1 MDPERSAGSDLV
13 SAKLITIGRRGCCD
27 SPGAGNSER
36 IRQGVSV
43 MPEATRT
50 QSRARVTLNSDGQ
63 RHPMENG
70 LTAFTFVVGML
81 AFAISFIVRAHL
93 AGSVLGLVAFVV
105 GLYAQMVSNTREQRV
120 LIMAGIIAAFVGLGL
135 SVAHGGFG

>member
-1 MDPERSAGSDLV
+1 
-13 SAKLITIGRRGCCD
+13 
-27 SPGAGNSER
+27 
-36 IRQGVSV
+36 
-43 MPEATRT
+43 MPEATNT
-50 QSRARVTLNSDGQ
+50 QSRARLTLNSDGQ

-70 LTAFTFVVGML
+70 LTGFTFVVGML
-81 AFAISFIVRAHL
+81 AFALSFMVRAHL
-93 AGSVLGLVAFVV
+93 AGSVLGAVAFVV

>member
-1 MDPERSAGSDLV
+1 
-13 SAKLITIGRRGCCD
+13 
-27 SPGAGNSER
+27 
-36 IRQGVSV
+36 

-50 QSRARVTLNSDGQ
+50 QSRARMTLNSDGR
-63 RHPMENG
+63 RHPVENG
-70 LTAFTFVVGML
+70 LTAFTFVVGLL

-93 AGSVLGLVAFVV
+93 AGSVLGLVGFVI

-135 SVAHGGFG
+135 SIAHGGFG